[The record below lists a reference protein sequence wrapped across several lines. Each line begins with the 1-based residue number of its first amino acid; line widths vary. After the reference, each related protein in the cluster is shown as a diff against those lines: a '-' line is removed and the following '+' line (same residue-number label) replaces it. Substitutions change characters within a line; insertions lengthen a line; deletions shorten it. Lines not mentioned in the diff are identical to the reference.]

1 MIDAN
6 LGVHFI
12 WWVGVVENRND
23 PKQVG
28 RCQVRIAGSHTDQKS
43 VLPTD
48 SLPWAQPLIPL
59 NDTSSLQI
67 KEGDYVVGF
76 YMDGVNAQVPII
88 VGILPGIPV
97 QLLNPA
103 VGFSDPRSGSS
114 LSGAPRTPKTL
125 TISSGGDGVSITE
138 NNPTRYPNRLHEP
151 TFSRLSR
158 NEKISQTAIKFKKDS
173 VFKSIPIAGGGT
185 YSEPETPYAAKYPYN
200 RVMETESGHILE
212 FDDTP
217 GSERIHIYHRSGTFD
232 EYHPDGT
239 KVTRIHADA
248 YEIVLSDKHVF
259 INGDIHITAKND
271 VNIKAGKSI
280 RLEAGEDV
288 LIKAGAQFSSQATV
302 SQSHFTTGPM
312 SLNGI
317 PMNLNGPPT
326 APLGLPSL
334 PITPI
339 AATTF
344 TAASVVIPTTDVPG
358 NQELAERPGANVGP
372 DKPNVLVTPVETPTD
387 IPAPANTV
395 PPQVQA
401 VTTSEGADLMVRAL
415 NRAKITD
422 PTQRAAIYA
431 QAQHESNGFK
441 DLVESMKY
449 TREGLLSV
457 WKKYFTNSN
466 VDQYVRQDTKI
477 ASRIYGNRMGNS
489 TEESQDGWTYR
500 GRGFIQ
506 LTGKSNYLAVS
517 RSFNQDFVTYPDA
530 AAVPET
536 SADIAV
542 WYFTKGPTGRGYLGS
557 YSDTTSV
564 TKYVNGG
571 TNGLTSRQELFTA
584 AKSNPTV
591 TTFNT
596 ALV

>member
-88 VGILPGIPV
+88 VGILPGIPA

-103 VGFSDPRSGSS
+103 VGFSDPRTGSS

-125 TISSGGDGVSITE
+125 SVSSGGSSVSISD
-138 NNPTRYPNRLHEP
+138 NQPTRYPNRLKEP

-158 NEKISQTAIKFKKDS
+158 NEKISQTAIQFKKDS
-173 VFKSIPIAGGGT
+173 VFKSIPIAAGGT
-185 YSEPETPYAAKYPYN
+185 YDEPPTPYAAQYPYN

-217 GSERIHIYHRSGTFD
+217 GAERIHIYHRSGTFD

-259 INGDIHITAKND
+259 VNGDLHITSKNN

-280 RLEAGEDV
+280 QLEAGENV
-288 LIKAGAQFSSQATV
+288 LIKAGQMFSSQATA
-302 SQSHFTTGPM
+302 SQSHFTAGPM

-326 APLGLPSL
+326 APLGAPSL
-334 PITPI
+334 PIAVPTS
-339 AATTF
+339 TTF
-344 TAASVVIPTTDVPG
+344 TAEVVTPSMETPG
-358 NQELAERPGANVGP
+358 NQTLAERPGANVSEV
-372 DKPNVLVTPVETPTD
+372 KPNVLSVPVETPTD

-395 PPQVQA
+395 PQQVQSM
-401 VTTSEGADLMVRAL
+401 TEQEGADIMVRAL

-431 QAQHESNGFK
+431 QAYHESGGFK
-441 DLVESMKY
+441 RLTESMKY
-449 TREGLLSV
+449 TREGLLKT
-457 WKKYFTNSN
+457 WKKYFTESN
-466 VDQYVRQDTKI
+466 VDQYVRQDAKI
-477 ASRIYGNRMGNS
+477 ASRIYANRMGNG

-506 LTGKSNYLAVS
+506 LTGKANYLAVS
-517 RSFNQDFVTYPDA
+517 RNFNKDFVSHPDA
-530 AAVPET
+530 AAIPET

-542 WYFTKGPTGRGYLGS
+542 WYFTKGPSGRGYVGS
-557 YSDTTSV
+557 YSDVTAV

-571 TNGLTSRQELFTA
+571 LNGLADRQELFA
-584 AKSNPTV
+584 EAKTNSSV

>member
-103 VGFSDPRSGSS
+103 VGFSDPRTGDT

-125 TISSGGDGVSITE
+125 TVSSGGSSVSITD
-138 NNPTRYPNRLHEP
+138 NHPTRYPNRLKEP

-158 NEKISQTAIKFKKDS
+158 NEKISQTAIQFKKDS
-173 VFKSIPIAGGGT
+173 VFKSIPIAGGGM
-185 YSEPETPYAAKYPYN
+185 YDEPETPYATQYPYN

-217 GSERIHIYHRSGTFD
+217 GAERIHIYHRSGTFD

-248 YEIVLSDKHVF
+248 YEIILSDKHVF
-259 INGDIHITAKND
+259 VNGDINITAKNN

-280 RLEAGEDV
+280 QLEAGENV
-288 LIKAGAQFSSQATV
+288 FVKAGEMFSSQATTM
-302 SQSHFTTGPM
+302 QSHFSAGPM
-312 SLNGI
+312 NLNGI
-317 PMNLNGPPT
+317 PMNLNGPSST
-326 APLGLPSL
+326 PLGEPSL
-334 PITPI
+334 PITPSSS
-339 AATTF
+339 TTF
-344 TAASVVIPTTDVPG
+344 TAEVVTPTMETPG
-358 NQELAERPGANVGP
+358 NQKLEERPGAKVSEIG
-372 DKPNVLVTPVETPTD
+372 PNVITTPVETPTD
-387 IPAPANTV
+387 IPAPATTI
-395 PPQVQA
+395 PQQVQSI
-401 VTTSEGADLMVRAL
+401 TEEEGADVMVRAL

-422 PTQRAAIYA
+422 STQRAAIYA
-431 QAQHESNGFK
+431 QAYHESGGFK
-441 DLVESMKY
+441 RLTESMKY
-449 TREGLLSV
+449 TREGLLKV
-457 WKKYFTNSN
+457 WSKYFTEQN
-466 VDQYVRQDTKI
+466 VDQYVRQDVKI
-477 ASRIYGNRMGNS
+477 ASRIYGNRMGNGP
-489 TEESQDGWTYR
+489 EETQDGWTYR

-506 LTGKSNYLAVS
+506 LTGKANYLAVS
-517 RSFNQDFVTYPDA
+517 RSFNQDFVSHPDA
-530 AAVPET
+530 ACIPDTA
-536 SADIAV
+536 ADIAV
-542 WYFTKGPTGRGYLGS
+542 WYFTKGPNGTGYRGS
-557 YSDTTSV
+557 YSDVTAV

-571 TNGLTSRQELFTA
+571 TNGLADRQVQFTE
-584 AKSNPTV
+584 AKSNKTV